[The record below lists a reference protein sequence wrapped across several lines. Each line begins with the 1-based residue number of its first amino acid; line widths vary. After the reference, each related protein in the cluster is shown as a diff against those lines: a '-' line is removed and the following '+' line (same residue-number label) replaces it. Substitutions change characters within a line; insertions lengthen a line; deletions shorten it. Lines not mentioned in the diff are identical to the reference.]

1 MSDLP
6 PGMKDFGE
14 RLERAA
20 EREIAQ
26 RGSAPREGA
35 KAPRRQRSRLRS
47 FGIPALAALAA
58 AAVSAGAASVV
69 TRSGDP
75 IAPKPLAGGAVHRD
89 PSVVEKSAAANPAG
103 GPPWVLR
110 IYTDARGRECIGL
123 GRLQDHVFGEIQGG
137 RFRPVPR
144 SAQGA
149 CAATVGARPLIAVE
163 RRSAIGLTIVLGLA
177 DDPAPVT
184 VRVGD
189 RERTVT
195 PAALGAF
202 VTVFSAA
209 DPEEPVAVRSTV
221 DGRVEVRRLRG

>member
-14 RLERAA
+14 RLEEAA

-26 RGSAPREGA
+26 RQSAPHGRA
-35 KAPRRQRSRLRS
+35 KPPRTQRSRLRR
-47 FGIPALAALAA
+47 FGTPAVAALVAA
-58 AAVSAGAASVV
+58 TVSAGAASVV

-75 IAPKPLAGGAVHRD
+75 VAPKPLASGAAHRD
-89 PSVVEKSAAANPAG
+89 PSVVERSAAPNPGG
-103 GPPWVLR
+103 GPPWALR
-110 IYTDARGRECIGL
+110 IYTDERGNECIGL

-144 SAQGA
+144 ATHGA
-149 CAATVGARPLIAVE
+149 CAATVGARPLISVE

-177 DDPAPVT
+177 DGPAPVT
-184 VRVGD
+184 VRVGE

-202 VTVFSAA
+202 VTVFSDA
-209 DPEEPVAVRSTV
+209 DPDEPVSVRSTV
-221 DGRVEVRRLRG
+221 DGRVEVQRLRG